1 MTTSSW
7 GGGGG
12 GGAVRLW
19 CCGFLLML
27 LSGGGGA
34 AAQRPPAYK
43 TLSGKAPLVI
53 AKGGFSGVF
62 PDSSQ
67 NAYVFALSSTS
78 GDTTLWCDVQLTKDG
93 VGICLRDLL
102 MNNCTSINQAY
113 PAGEK
118 AYIVN
123 GQRSKGWF
131 PIDYTISSLQSVIV
145 TQAIW
150 SRTDKFDFAYL
161 PILPVINV
169 TNLAKP
175 SSVWLNIEHDIFY
188 RQHGL
193 NMTKYILSISK
204 GGSVQYI
211 SSPELGFLQSISGRV
226 NRKTKLVFRFLD
238 ATSSDPSS
246 NQTYGSL
253 LNNLAFIKTVASGIM
268 VPKEYIL
275 RVTTD
280 NYIQPATSIVR
291 DAHSAGLEI
300 YASDFANDRIIP
312 YNYSYDP
319 LEEYLHFV
327 GSDNFSVDGV
337 LSEYP
342 LTAAAAIGCFTNL
355 NVSSKTDHG
364 SPLIISHNGASGD
377 YPDCT
382 DLAYQKAV
390 DDGADVIDC
399 SIQMTSD
406 GVPVCMSSI
415 NLFET
420 TNVQRTSFSNRASIF
435 KDIQPTPGIFTFN
448 LTWADISSSDLR
460 PKISSPESIYYLVRN
475 PVHKNAGNFFRL
487 SDFLTFAKDK
497 DLSGIMIIIKNAVFM
512 ANSLGFDVVDSVTK
526 ALSDAGYNNQTTKAK
541 EVMIQSEDSAVLVN
555 LKQLETKYKLVYT
568 LPSTIGDASASSLVD
583 VKKFADAVIVDRESI
598 FPESQGFIMKETNL
612 VKDLRSAGL
621 AIYAQVFRNE
631 FVSPP
636 WDFFSDVTVEINSY
650 VQLVN
655 IDGIITDFPKT
666 VRRYKII
673 YPGHIMVSLTV
684 AACTHAVLLAV
695 NSCLGVNMPSYMKPA
710 QIGGLAQLL
719 YGSQAQPP
727 ALAPMP
733 VLNSSD
739 VTEPPF
745 PSAAP
750 KNAPGGAANGSTPA
764 PGASPSGSQ
773 AAAVMRAGI
782 LPMVTALFASLLI

>member
-7 GGGGG
+7 GGGGGGG

-19 CCGFLLML
+19 CCGLLLML

-102 MNNCTSINQAY
+102 MNNCTSIKQAY

-131 PIDYTISSLQSVIV
+131 PIDYTISSLQSVIL

-161 PILPVINV
+161 PILAVTNV
-169 TNLAKP
+169 TDFAKS

-246 NQTYGSL
+246 NQTYGYL
-253 LNNLAFIKTVASGIM
+253 LSNLTFIKTVASGIM
-268 VPKEYIL
+268 VPKEYIWP
-275 RVTTD
+275 VTTN
-280 NYIQPATSIVR
+280 NYIQPAKSIVR

-300 YASDFANDRIIP
+300 YASDFANDRTIP

-327 GSDNFSVDGV
+327 ASDNFSVDGV
-337 LSEYP
+337 LSEFP

-415 NLFET
+415 NLFDT

-448 LTWADISSSDLR
+448 LTWAEISSSDLR

-475 PVHKNAGNFFRL
+475 PVYRNAGNFFRL

-583 VKKFADAVIVDRESI
+583 VKKFADAVIVERESI

-666 VRRYKII
+666 VRRYK
-673 YPGHIMVSLTV
+673 M
-684 AACTHAVLLAV
+684 
-695 NSCLGVNMPSYMKPA
+695 NSCTGLGVNMPSYMNPA
-710 QIGGLAQLL
+710 EIGVLAQLL
-719 YGSQAQPP
+719 NGSQAQPP

>member
-7 GGGGG
+7 GGGG

-19 CCGFLLML
+19 CCGLLLML
-27 LSGGGGA
+27 LSGGGGGGGGA

-131 PIDYTISSLQSVIV
+131 PIDYTISSLQI

-161 PILPVINV
+161 PILPVTNV
-169 TNLAKP
+169 TDFAKS

-246 NQTYGSL
+246 NQTYGYL
-253 LNNLAFIKTVASGIM
+253 LSNLTFIKTVASGIM
-268 VPKEYIL
+268 VPKEYIWP
-275 RVTTD
+275 VTN
-280 NYIQPATSIVR
+280 NYIQPAKSIVR

-337 LSEYP
+337 LSEFP

-415 NLFET
+415 NLFDT

-435 KDIQPTPGIFTFN
+435 KDIQRTPGIFTFN
-448 LTWADISSSDLR
+448 LTWAEISSSDLR
-460 PKISSPESIYYLVRN
+460 PKISSPESRYYLVRN
-475 PVHKNAGNFFRL
+475 PVYQNAGNFFRL

-650 VQLVN
+650 VQSVN

-666 VRRYKII
+666 VRRYK
-673 YPGHIMVSLTV
+673 M
-684 AACTHAVLLAV
+684 
-695 NSCLGVNMPSYMKPA
+695 NSCTGLGVNMPSYMNPA
-710 QIGGLAQLL
+710 EIGGLAQLL
-719 YGSQAQPP
+719 NGSQAQPP

-733 VLNSSD
+733 VLNTSD

-745 PSAAP
+745 PPAAP

>member
-7 GGGGG
+7 GGGG

-19 CCGFLLML
+19 CCGLLLML
-27 LSGGGGA
+27 LSGGGRGGGGA

-102 MNNCTSINQAY
+102 MNNCTSINRAY

-131 PIDYTISSLQSVIV
+131 PIDYTISSLQI

-161 PILPVINV
+161 PILPVTNV
-169 TNLAKP
+169 TNFAKP

-246 NQTYGSL
+246 NQTYGYL
-253 LNNLAFIKTVASGIM
+253 LSNLTFIKTVASGIM
-268 VPKEYIL
+268 VPKEYIWP
-275 RVTTD
+275 VTTN
-280 NYIQPATSIVR
+280 NYIQPAKSIVR

-337 LSEYP
+337 LSEFP

-415 NLFET
+415 NLFDT

-435 KDIQPTPGIFTFN
+435 EDIQPTPGIFTFN
-448 LTWADISSSDLR
+448 LTWAEINSSDLR

-475 PVHKNAGNFFRL
+475 PVYQNAGNFFRL

-568 LPSTIGDASASSLVD
+568 LPLTIGDASASSLVD

-650 VQLVN
+650 VQSVN

-666 VRRYKII
+666 VRRYK
-673 YPGHIMVSLTV
+673 M
-684 AACTHAVLLAV
+684 
-695 NSCLGVNMPSYMKPA
+695 NSCTGLGVNMPSYMNPA
-710 QIGGLAQLL
+710 EIGGLAQLL
-719 YGSQAQPP
+719 NGSQAQPP

-745 PSAAP
+745 PPAAP

-773 AAAVMRAGI
+773 AAAVMRTGI
-782 LPMVTALFASLLI
+782 VPMVTALFASLLI